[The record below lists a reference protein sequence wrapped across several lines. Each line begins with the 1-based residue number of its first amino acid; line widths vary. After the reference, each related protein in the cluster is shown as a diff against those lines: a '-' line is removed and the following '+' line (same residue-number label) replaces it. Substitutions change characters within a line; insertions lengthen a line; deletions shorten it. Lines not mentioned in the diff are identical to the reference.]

1 MGCGGDP
8 KIASYYTFY
17 WFGCNVSISNSMK
30 PTNIQRSI
38 LHELL
43 YDVFQMF
50 QMFQMFVYLNFPEFP
65 AKYLFSIYTR
75 SNAVV

>member
-1 MGCGGDP
+1 
-8 KIASYYTFY
+8 
-17 WFGCNVSISNSMK
+17 MK

-75 SNAVV
+75 SNMVVWCFNF

>member
-1 MGCGGDP
+1 
-8 KIASYYTFY
+8 
-17 WFGCNVSISNSMK
+17 MK

-65 AKYLFSIYTR
+65 AKYLFSIYTGPMR
-75 SNAVV
+75 WSDVSIFKAYF